1 MSMDRRGFL
10 KLAGFIGLAAGTACA
25 RRVAGPGS
33 RYTTVDGAREAKRWA
48 MVIDMRRFRTAAD
61 LQRVIDACHKAHNVP
76 QMDNVRH
83 EVKWIWSDT
92 FEHAF
97 PDQVH
102 AHLPQELTERPF
114 LLLCNQC
121 DNPPC
126 TRVCPT
132 DATYRLAD
140 GIVAQDYHRCIG
152 CRFCMAG
159 CPYGA
164 RSFNWVD
171 PRPHVGEVNPE
182 FPTRTIGVVE
192 KCNFC
197 IDRLERGAPVR
208 CAEASSGGIVVGDLN
223 DPDSEVSRLLAH
235 HYTIT
240 RKPQLGARPNVFYI
254 VDENVVR
261 GEEEHVG

>member
-1 MSMDRRGFL
+1 VGRDRRGIL
-10 KLAGFIGLAAGTACA
+10 SGAGGSGSAAADACA
-25 RRVAGPGS
+25 SRVAGPGS
-33 RYTTVDGAREAKRWA
+33 DYTTVVGAGDAKRWA
-48 MVIDMRRFRTAAD
+48 MVIDMRRFNSAED
-61 LQRVIDACHKAHNVP
+61 VQRVIDVCHKAHNVP
-76 QMDNVRH
+76 QIDNVRH
-83 EVKWIWSDT
+83 EVKWIWTDT
-92 FEHAF
+92 FEHTF
-97 PDQVH
+97 PDQTH
-102 AHLPQELTERPF
+102 AHLPKALTEKSF

-164 RSFNWVD
+164 RSFNWVN
-171 PRPHVGEVNPE
+171 PRPYVKELNPE
-182 FPTRTIGVVE
+182 FPTRNIGVVE

-197 IDRLERGAPVR
+197 VDRLERGEPVR
-208 CAEASSGGIVVGDLN
+208 CAAASGGGIVVGDLN
-223 DPDSEVSRLLAH
+223 DPDSEVSRLLAA
-235 HYTIT
+235 HYTLT

-261 GEEEHVG
+261 GEEENVG

>member
-33 RYTTVDGAREAKRWA
+33 HYTTVAGAQEAKRWA
-48 MVIDMRRFRTAAD
+48 MVIDMRRFNTAED
-61 LQRVIDACHKAHNVP
+61 YQRVIDACHTAHNVP
-76 QMDNVRH
+76 HIDNVRH
-83 EVKWIWSDT
+83 EVKWIWTDT
-92 FEHAF
+92 FEHTF
-97 PDQVH
+97 PEQKN
-102 AHLPQELTERPF
+102 AHLPKAIQEKPF

-132 DATYRLAD
+132 DATYRLTD

-171 PRPHVGEVNPE
+171 PRPHLDYLNPE
-182 FPTRTIGVVE
+182 FPTRSIGVVE

-197 IDRLERGAPVR
+197 VDRLERGEPVR
-208 CAEASSGGIVVGDLN
+208 CAAASGGGIVVGDLN
-223 DPDSEVSRLLAH
+223 DPDSEVSRLLARH
-235 HYTIT
+235 FTLT
-240 RKPQLGARPNVFYI
+240 RKPALGAKPNVFYI
-254 VDENVVR
+254 VDEDMGQ
-261 GEEEHVG
+261 GEENAG

>member
-1 MSMDRRGFL
+1 MDRRGFL
-10 KLAGFIGLAAGTACA
+10 KLAGFVGLAAGAACA

-33 RYTTVDGAREAKRWA
+33 RYTTADGAATAKRWA
-48 MVIDMRRFRTAAD
+48 MVIDTRRFHTPED
-61 LQRVIDACHKAHNVP
+61 YQRVIDACHRAHNVP
-76 QMDNVRH
+76 HIDNVRH
-83 EVKWIWSDT
+83 EVKWIWTDT

-102 AHLPQELTERPF
+102 PHLPREIAERPF

-126 TRVCPT
+126 TQVCPT

-171 PRPHVGEVNPE
+171 PRPHLDQVNPE
-182 FPTRTIGVVE
+182 FPTRNIGVVE

-197 IDRLERGAPVR
+197 VDRLERGEPVR
-208 CAEASSGGIVVGDLN
+208 CAEASGGAIVVGDLN
-223 DPDSEVSRLLAH
+223 DPDSEVSRLLAT
-235 HYTIT
+235 HYTLT
-240 RKPQLGARPNVFYI
+240 RKPELGARPNVFYI
-254 VDENVVR
+254 VEQQYAEADEEVSHA
-261 GEEEHVG
+261 G